1 MIPQQAPISSTGKYK
16 DPRELL
22 RSEDDSTNCPKT
34 SLSEPG
40 CSAQEGS
47 KAGVQIL
54 YPQSLECLEARDG
67 AEVKGDQAA
76 LEDRKERWAQ
86 RKGRAEHEKKAKE
99 QCSKQESWDGTSGE
113 FNRTGFRDT
122 YILKDG
128 SKPTCSYSCA
138 SGTPLQC
145 ERPPKKD

>member
-1 MIPQQAPISSTGKYK
+1 MIPQQGPVPSKGKNK

-22 RSEDDSTNCPKT
+22 RSQDDPTNCPQT

-40 CSAQEGS
+40 CSAREGI

-76 LEDRKERWAQ
+76 FEERRDGYRENEEPSMKKGQGMLQ
-86 RKGRAEHEKKAKE
+86 RAGKLGWH
-99 QCSKQESWDGTSGE
+99 QWGVQQS
-113 FNRTGFRDT
+113 RTQGFRAT
-122 YILKDG
+122 YFPKDG
-128 SKPTCSYSCA
+128 SKPTCSHSCG
-138 SGTPLQC
+138 SGST
-145 ERPPKKD
+145 